1 MIISFIYLF
10 CMIVAVLSGIKSLI
24 APLPLERRDL
34 FYSAIIFL
42 IIGGVLLIASL
53 YFIRHPEILV
63 EYPYLQKLFA

>member
-53 YFIRHPEILV
+53 YFTQHPEILA
-63 EYPYLQKLFA
+63 ENPYLQKLFA